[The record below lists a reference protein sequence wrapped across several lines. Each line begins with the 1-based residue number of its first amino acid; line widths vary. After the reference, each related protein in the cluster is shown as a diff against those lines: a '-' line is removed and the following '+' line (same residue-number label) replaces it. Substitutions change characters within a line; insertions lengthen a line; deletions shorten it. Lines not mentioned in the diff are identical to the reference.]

1 MARAKA
7 DNTSVVEPFT
17 VEKVRV
23 PVDLCDQNPYQPR
36 TIFDD
41 DFLAQLGASIKANG
55 LDKTP
60 TARLLDGRYQIAE
73 GGQRLMAYQRLA
85 VTDREYFMIPLE
97 MKDYD
102 DLEMALAA
110 MRENKDRKDLTPFE
124 EARWYKMMV
133 DTFPKMT
140 VTKLG
145 EHVGLNKSTISYAIS
160 TVGLPEE
167 VLSKCE
173 EVGVSLGAARE
184 LLCLQGKEHSHP
196 EVMLR
201 VIATMAEQGTFT
213 RQATIDILGRA
224 FQSEY
229 SMKNLEGEWRTLQKN
244 QWGGTHFNPDIFMRE
259 HKEHTHNIPGQSPA
273 TCDHET
279 WERMQAE
286 ADKRSTQ
293 RKTRQAK
300 PLSTAEALARPAPEP
315 VPELP
320 DEPKPEDVPHAGDD
334 VAAGLIMAVNT
345 MDALVTCVVGTCR
358 VHPEDVDIEGL
369 DEDDTP
375 LSRMMHHVAGAH
387 DFAYEDLEASR
398 VFDQGDGMVTF
409 SLQDGREWLRVKF
422 EQYRT
427 PAAQRPEPEPEPEV
441 RLTMEQLTRLLPKP
455 TDGPVVA
462 KKWLPE
468 GFDFAA
474 QQKALKDIREFID
487 EGGDVSVVPDKFK
500 KELALALGSRA
511 GIHESGS
518 RSYDSYKDLTPS
530 NLGEVTSPRECVEKC
545 TWGMCLTSGRTYGE
559 GGTFKATEGD
569 PTSQA
574 FQMTCLNMGCFRS
587 KQRVKTAAKR
597 TEGDTNIGIENT
609 ALDLA
614 AREMVARGSVDLGEK
629 ECLLLLEMMS
639 KGSFYSANSMVG
651 WSRIMAKYM
660 GLEDEQAKGASWA
673 TLRTAIHGRS
683 LEDNRYLFSVM
694 LLERNRSHEKPVNWK
709 PELYGRLDALGLGH
723 VKESAESGE
732 PQEGTPAPKRRRGRP
747 KKETAKA

>member
-1 MARAKA
+1 MARAKT

-60 TARLLDGRYQIAE
+60 TAREVDGRYQIAE

-133 DTFPKMT
+133 DTFPNMT

-196 EVMLR
+196 EVMLE
-201 VIATMAEQGTFT
+201 VIAAMVERGSFT
-213 RQATIDILGRA
+213 RQATIDILGGA
-224 FQSEY
+224 FQSEW

-320 DEPKPEDVPHAGDD
+320 DEPRPEDVPHADDD
-334 VAAGLIMAVNT
+334 VAEGLIMAVNT
-345 MDALVTCVVGTCR
+345 MNALVTCVVGTCR
-358 VHPEDVDIEGL
+358 VKAEDLEWEGS
-369 DEDDTP
+369 DEDDTV
-375 LSRMMHHVAGAH
+375 LNKMMHHAQNEH
-387 DFAYEDLEASR
+387 DFTTEQLEASKI
-398 VFDQGDGMVTF
+398 FDQGDGIVTF
-409 SLQDGREWLRVKF
+409 SLAEGAEWLRVKF

-455 TDGPVVA
+455 TEAPVVA
-462 KKWLPE
+462 RKWLPE
-468 GFDFAA
+468 GFDFVA

-511 GIHESGS
+511 GIHDSGS

-530 NLGEVTSPRECVEKC
+530 NLSDVTSPRECVEKC

-569 PTSQA
+569 PTSQD

-597 TEGDTNIGIENT
+597 KEGETNIGIENT

-614 AREMVARGSVDLGEK
+614 AREMVARGSVDLGEA
-629 ECLLLLEMMS
+629 ECLLLLEMLS
-639 KGSFYSANSMVG
+639 KGSFYDQMTMTR
-651 WSRIMAKYM
+651 WSPILARR
-660 GLEDEQAKGASWA
+660 LQLSDEQVKEASWA
-673 TLRTAIHGRS
+673 TLQKAIKGCS
-683 LEDNRYLFSVM
+683 LEDKRYLFAAMV
-694 LLERNRSHEKPVNWK
+694 LERHRSHTKPVNWT
-709 PELYGRLDALGLGH
+709 PELYGRLDGLGLGH

-732 PQEGTPAPKRRRGRP
+732 PQEGTLAPKRRRGRP